1 METALKPR
9 GEEYRGE
16 GHARVRVN
24 RRDQKHRRR
33 RRQPYFTLFA
43 GLRRPKGEKETGHG
57 ERNVSGG
64 GGAEERGGEVSR
76 PRGEV
81 AAGREPPEIP
91 EWAAM
96 IVSLGNP
103 SRDTGSR
110 RKDEC
115 ADAGSALPDAAGG
128 STLAKEK
135 KKKLSAVRNSR
146 RNSRGF
152 FTPHGEA
159 GEGSVSFSPPLP
171 FPSFSFERPRR
182 GYDYLLGA

>member
-1 METALKPR
+1 M
-9 GEEYRGE
+9 
-16 GHARVRVN
+16 
-24 RRDQKHRRR
+24 
-33 RRQPYFTLFA
+33 
-43 GLRRPKGEKETGHG
+43 
-57 ERNVSGG
+57 
-64 GGAEERGGEVSR
+64 SR

-135 KKKLSAVRNSR
+135 KKKKLSAVRNSR
-146 RNSRGF
+146 RNARG
-152 FTPHGEA
+152 GA
-159 GEGSVSFSPPLP
+159 GEGSVSFPSPAPLP
-171 FPSFSFERPRR
+171 FPLVFVRRDPDVGITRRVNLAFSRR
-182 GYDYLLGA
+182 FIFAFLSRYCIAI